1 VVPPTKLSG
10 TRGWGCGPLPVLQT
24 FRAKSRSPG
33 VAGCEKERVIV
44 PRPGVRTAFN
54 SSTPYFSLLDISLDR
69 AGGSTILVVSDGFDY
84 GVVRFSER
92 TIAEEGIANG
102 DSEHEI
108 GEPARKKR
116 PVKIS
121 RATRMCKTKYSYRC
135 FHVIL
140 PRLLSLDLGFARNT
154 ILQRTI
160 KSRTFTTQN
169 G

>member
-1 VVPPTKLSG
+1 M
-10 TRGWGCGPLPVLQT
+10 
-24 FRAKSRSPG
+24 
-33 VAGCEKERVIV
+33 IV

-69 AGGSTILVVSDGFDY
+69 AEGSTILVVSDGFDY

-160 KSRTFTTQN
+160 KSRTSRRRMAKDPCQTSLPISSITMRMTRIRPKPPL